1 MFFNF
6 SQWPQKTSPLLICL
20 KNRNK
25 DSVAKNWLGFK
36 WEGHKEEEE
45 EGGGRR
51 GGGGGRIY
59 KEHRKEHSEGRRRKI
74 GGIYRHYI
82 KFCQFF
88 FISPSGPS

>member
-6 SQWPQKTSPLLICL
+6 SQWPQKPSPLLICL

-59 KEHRKEHSEGRRRKI
+59 KEHRKEHSKLGLSKRQGRRGRRRKI
-74 GGIYRHYI
+74 GGIYRH
-82 KFCQFF
+82 
-88 FISPSGPS
+88 